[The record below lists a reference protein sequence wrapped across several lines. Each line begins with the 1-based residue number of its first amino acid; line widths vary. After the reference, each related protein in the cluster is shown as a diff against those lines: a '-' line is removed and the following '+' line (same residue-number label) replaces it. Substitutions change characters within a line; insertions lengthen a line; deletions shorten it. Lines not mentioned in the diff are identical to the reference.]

1 MKKIL
6 LMMLSLFLL
15 MVSCEEDSETPTP
28 TENKLEAKAGPDQE
42 VDINTLVNL
51 DGSASKDGNGKTF
64 DYEWTIK
71 SMPAESEAE
80 LSDETIAKPSFT
92 PDVVGDYVIE
102 LKISNGSGNDT
113 DEVTIKAKT
122 TANTTATIID
132 GDINEEIVLENVF
145 EDPAVPDYHVTAMV
159 NVNAKLTIEP
169 GVVIIFDEDKGL
181 KINYEGKMIAEG
193 TETQLITFTGKEEE
207 KGYWAGIIFM
217 SSSLDNE
224 ITYTEVKYAAGAAI
238 YPFEHPTAI
247 GVNSE
252 AYLKLTYSSV
262 EFAQDNG
269 LLVKNLGI
277 IDYEHNYFGNNEGL
291 NVTVPVN
298 QAHKIDADSRI
309 EARTEELNY
318 VQLLGT
324 SLEEEQEVTWV
335 SLSNGTVYKLVE
347 EVSIGS
353 GLRLEPGTHLR
364 FNPNK
369 FFRIFNEGYLYAKGT
384 SNDPIK
390 MDIDPAGGFKWGG
403 LLIKSSSPDNLL
415 EYVEIYNAGN
425 GQPAY
430 GLMKSA
436 AVSVDSDYSTV
447 LNMKNTYIT
456 GSSAY
461 GLYMEDGS
469 VIGQFDNNLFEENA
483 IPASLPIKEV
493 GKLTNTAIATSSDGE
508 AAIEINGTSLNIEQ
522 EASWVALEDGT
533 PYFIPEAVNIHSGLK
548 LNPGVTLKF
557 GLDAMLQISP
567 GGYLNAVGTPD
578 TYITFTSINPGMSVY
593 WKGIL
598 IQSNNS
604 MNVLDYTEVSYGGS
618 NDMPGMVSTKAN
630 IAVDAISPGKL
641 VITNSAITHGAG
653 WGVAVE
659 TGWGATINEDVESSN
674 SFDDLPQGNL
684 YKY

>member
-6 LMMLSLFLL
+6 LALLPLFLI
-15 MVSCEEDSETPTP
+15 MMSCEEDEETPKP
-28 TENKLEAKAGPDQE
+28 ENKLEANAGADQQVE
-42 VDINTLVNL
+42 VGTLVTL
-51 DGSASKDGNGKTF
+51 DGSASKDGNGETF
-64 DYEWTIK
+64 DYEWTLK
-71 SMPAESEAE
+71 TQPDESEAE
-80 LSDETIAKPSFT
+80 LSDETVTKPTFT
-92 PDVVGDYVIE
+92 PDVAGDYVIE
-102 LKISNGSGNDT
+102 LKISNESGSDT
-113 DEVTIKAKT
+113 DEVTIKASAT
-122 TANTTATIID
+122 PTATATIID
-132 GDINEEIVLENVF
+132 GDITEEIVLENIF

-159 NVNAKLTIEP
+159 AVNAKLTIEP

-181 KINYEGKMIAEG
+181 KINADGKLIAKG

-207 KGYWAGIIFM
+207 KGYWAGIMFL

-224 ITYTEVKYAAGAAI
+224 MTYTEVKYAAGDAI

-247 GVNSE
+247 GVNDE
-252 AYLKLTYSSV
+252 AYLKLTHSSV
-262 EFAQDNG
+262 EYAMDNG
-269 LLVKNLGI
+269 LFVKTHGI

-291 NVTVPVN
+291 NVTIPVS
-298 QAHKIDADSRI
+298 QAHKMDANSRI

-318 VQLLGT
+318 VQLMGT
-324 SLEEEQEVTWV
+324 SLEEEEEVTWV

-347 EVSIGS
+347 EVSVGS

-384 SNDPIK
+384 NTEPII
-390 MDIDPAGGFKWGG
+390 MDIAPAGGFKWGG

-430 GLMKSA
+430 GLLKSA
-436 AVSVDSDYSTV
+436 AVSVDSDYSTI
-447 LNMKNTYIT
+447 LNMKNTYIF
-456 GSSAY
+456 GSLAY
-461 GLYMEDGS
+461 GLYVENGA
-469 VIGQFDNNLFEENA
+469 VLGQFDNNLFEENA
-483 IPASLPIKEV
+483 IPASLPIKEI
-493 GKLTNTAIATSSDGE
+493 GKLASTAIATSSDGE
-508 AAIEINGTSLNIEQ
+508 AAIEINGASLNIEQ

-533 PYFIPEAVNIHSGLK
+533 PYFIPESVNVHSGLK

-557 GLDAMLQISP
+557 GLDAVLQISP
-567 GGYLNAVGTPD
+567 GGYLNAVGTAD
-578 TYITFTSINPGMSVY
+578 AYITFTSINPGMSVY

-604 MNVLDYTEVSYGGS
+604 MNVLDYTQVSYGGS

-641 VITNSAITHGAG
+641 IVTNSAISHGAG

-659 TGWGATINEDVESSN
+659 TGWGATINDDVESSN
-674 SFDDLPQGNL
+674 VFDDLSQGNL